1 MLVSDLSRHLQVLGR
16 SINGVTLEFTPGID
30 CGGDL
35 VSIARRSGS
44 CVIGRVTCQ
53 GGDFDTCDK
62 SLELGEEGEAFY
74 DKLMFHII
82 DALIGFAR
90 DYGVHV
96 DILLGP
102 LFPSVVDWGV
112 WALFRP
118 GGVKCHVFLTPQEVV
133 GQVVYDVVMEC
144 RA

>member
-1 MLVSDLSRHLQVLGR
+1 MLVNDLSKYLQVIGR
-16 SINGVTLEFTPGID
+16 SINGVMLEFTPGID

-35 VSIARRSGS
+35 VGIARRGS
-44 CVIGRVTCQ
+44 CVIGKITCQ

-62 SLELGEEGEAFY
+62 SLELGEEGDAFY
-74 DKLMFHII
+74 DRLMFHII
-82 DALIGFAR
+82 DAFIDFAR
-90 DYGVHV
+90 DYGIHV

-112 WALFRP
+112 WARF
-118 GGVKCHVFLTPQEVV
+118 GGVKCHVFLGVPQEVS
-133 GQVVYDVVMEC
+133 GNIVYDVVMEC